1 MEQEDREAIDKFA
14 FLGLP
19 HALDFLGDRRQIGL
33 SDTPGAQERR
43 LFETPG
49 VEIVVVQRSSRRHGY
64 KPTPDLRN
72 CRLYSPLQVSACAR
86 SKRHTSSNPMS
97 RFIPAKE

>member
-1 MEQEDREAIDKFA
+1 MEQENRKAADEFA

-49 VEIVVVQRSSRRHGY
+49 VEIVVFQRSSRRHGF
-64 KPTPDLRN
+64 KPPPDLRN
-72 CRLYSPLQVSACAR
+72 CRLYSPPQISACAR
-86 SKRHTSSNPMS
+86 SKRNTPSNPIR
-97 RFIPAKE
+97 RFISV